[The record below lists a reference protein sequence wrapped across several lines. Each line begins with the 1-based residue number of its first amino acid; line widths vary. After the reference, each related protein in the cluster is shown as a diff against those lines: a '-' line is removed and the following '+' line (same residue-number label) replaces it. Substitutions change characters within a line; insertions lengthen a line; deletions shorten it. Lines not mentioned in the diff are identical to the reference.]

1 MIVRKRRPRK
11 GAYLEKFLE
20 NMKRP
25 LDKIT
30 NYQLELVKDKV
41 CAAIAD
47 AVARSY
53 EIRKSYKSAF
63 TSDLDTLFERVDVA
77 ETVGDIKSI
86 CSQLVSKYKE
96 VGGDLACKTLKEFL
110 QKIEKDTL
118 TSVKGVI
125 YYKSEFESKRKEK

>member
-1 MIVRKRRPRK
+1 
-11 GAYLEKFLE
+11 
-20 NMKRP
+20 MKRP

-53 EIRKSYKSAF
+53 EIRKSHKSAF
-63 TSDLDTLFERVDVA
+63 TSDLNTLFERVDGA
-77 ETVGDIKSI
+77 ETVGDITNR
-86 CSQLVSKYKE
+86 CSQFVAKYRE
-96 VGGDLACKTLKEFL
+96 VGGNLACKMLKEFL
-110 QKIEKDTL
+110 EKIEKDTL

-125 YYKSEFESKRKEK
+125 YYKSEFESKKKRKENF

>member
-1 MIVRKRRPRK
+1 
-11 GAYLEKFLE
+11 
-20 NMKRP
+20 MKRP

-47 AVARSY
+47 AVACSY
-53 EIRKSYKSAF
+53 EIKRNYKSAF
-63 TSDLDTLFERVDVA
+63 TSDLDALFERVDVA
-77 ETVGDIKSI
+77 DTVGEITNI

-96 VGGDLACKTLKEFL
+96 VGGDLACKQLKEFL

-118 TSVKGVI
+118 TSRDGIV
-125 YYKSEFESKRKEK
+125 YYKSEFESKKKRKENFQKSS

>member
-1 MIVRKRRPRK
+1 
-11 GAYLEKFLE
+11 
-20 NMKRP
+20 MKRH

-53 EIRKSYKSAF
+53 EIRKTHKSAF
-63 TSDLDTLFERVDVA
+63 TSDLNALFERVDVA
-77 ETVGDIKSI
+77 DNVGDITNI

-96 VGGDLACKTLKEFL
+96 VGGDLACKQLKEFL
-110 QKIEKDTL
+110 EKIEKDTL
-118 TSVKGVI
+118 TSRDGVI
-125 YYKSEFESKRKEK
+125 YYKSEFRAKKK

>member
-1 MIVRKRRPRK
+1 
-11 GAYLEKFLE
+11 
-20 NMKRP
+20 MKRP

-47 AVARSY
+47 AVACSF
-53 EIRKSYKSAF
+53 EIKESYKRAF
-63 TSDLDTLFERVDVA
+63 INDLDALWERVDVA
-77 ETVGDIKSI
+77 GTVGDITRI
-86 CSQLVSKYKE
+86 CSQLVSKYRE
-96 VGGDLACKTLKEFL
+96 VGGDLACKMLKEFL
-110 QKIEKDTL
+110 EKIKKDTL

>member
-1 MIVRKRRPRK
+1 
-11 GAYLEKFLE
+11 
-20 NMKRP
+20 MKRP

-53 EIRKSYKSAF
+53 EIKTSYKSAF
-63 TSDLDTLFERVDVA
+63 ISDLDALWERVDGA
-77 ETVGDIKSI
+77 DNVGDITNI
-86 CSQLVSKYKE
+86 CSQLLAKYSE
-96 VGGDLACKTLKEFL
+96 VGGDLACKQLKEFL

-118 TSVKGVI
+118 TNRDGIV
-125 YYKSEFESKRKEK
+125 YYKSEFESKKKRK

>member
-1 MIVRKRRPRK
+1 
-11 GAYLEKFLE
+11 
-20 NMKRP
+20 MKRP

-63 TSDLDTLFERVDVA
+63 TSDLNTLFERVDTA
-77 ETVGDIKSI
+77 ESVGDITNI
-86 CSQLVSKYKE
+86 CSQLVSKYNE
-96 VGGDLACKTLKEFL
+96 VGGDLACKQLKEFL
-110 QKIEKDTL
+110 EKIEKDTL
-118 TSVKGVI
+118 TSRNGMI
-125 YYKSEFESKRKEK
+125 YYKSEFESKKKIKEKF

>member
-1 MIVRKRRPRK
+1 
-11 GAYLEKFLE
+11 
-20 NMKRP
+20 MKRP

-41 CAAIAD
+41 CAAISD

-63 TSDLDTLFERVDVA
+63 VSDLNTLFECVDDA
-77 ETVGDIKSI
+77 ETVGDITSI
-86 CSQLVSKYKE
+86 CSQLIAKYRE
-96 VGGDLACKTLKEFL
+96 VGGDLACKMLKEFL
-110 QKIEKDTL
+110 EKIKKDTL